1 MSNSVNK
8 LLLKIILRN
17 KEKISQIKLR
27 RKNKQENLNA
37 YFCIGE
43 RNKLSFRNNISFKIA
58 VA

>member
-43 RNKLSFRNNISFKIA
+43 GNKLSFRNNISFKIA